1 MNENLKNINE
11 VTYVELSQIAFL
23 GPARCSSIIDYLDM
37 HDGNLENVMELARAE
52 GIGESIATQLT
63 EHFSA
68 RPLPE
73 GRAAFKRN
81 M

>member
-37 HDGNLENVMELARAE
+37 HDGNLENIMDISHAE
-52 GIGESIATQLT
+52 GIGPNIAAQLA

-68 RPLPE
+68 RPIKG
-73 GRAAFKRN
+73 GRAEFKKN